1 MSHEKDYTTDP
12 EEPKGIDLNY
22 RNKTVINQRG
32 ATVEI
37 TNSTDREELKL
48 SQYSGSNVVLNN
60 LVNSELATNNKQVKV
75 QNDSFESVG
84 KDKNTFVGKDKVTG
98 GVENTY
104 DLRGYMKQPYLGTK
118 KSSFK

>member
-48 SQYSGSNVVLNN
+48 SQVV
-60 LVNSELATNNKQVKV
+60 
-75 QNDSFESVG
+75 
-84 KDKNTFVGKDKVTG
+84 
-98 GVENTY
+98 
-104 DLRGYMKQPYLGTK
+104 M
-118 KSSFK
+118 